1 MTGLDASPTLHAL
14 GPDAVLAEVAD
25 SAAALSLAAYARA
38 TGMPAEEVVPGAC
51 TVLFEG
57 LFDRGPDLESLARLL
72 SGWTADDD
80 PDPGPLVQLEVTY
93 DGADLRD
100 VASRWGTDVDGVVA
114 RHTATEFVAAFC
126 GFAPGFAYLGGLPAD
141 HAVPRLDTPRT
152 RVPAGAVGLA
162 GHWCGVY

>member
-1 MTGLDASPTLHAL
+1 MTGMDSSLTLRAV

-25 SAAALSLAAYARA
+25 SAAARSLAAYARA

-51 TVLFEG
+51 TVLFDGLFDG
-57 LFDRGPDLESLARLL
+57 LFDRGPDLDSLARLL

-126 GFAPGFAYLGGLPAD
+126 GFAPG
-141 HAVPRLDTPRT
+141 
-152 RVPAGAVGLA
+152 
-162 GHWCGVY
+162 